1 MIVASGRVTAFAWPR
16 QCLIRPTAD
25 DRARPRSCGDPAKP
39 SRWQAWFN
47 VRIAHG
53 ADLTPR
59 TGLQNITFPSHADKL
74 SARVAV
80 PPRGTGANDLTAA
93 KASSDGCRPGG
104 QGSAMRGH
112 PLRRRTEIEWLTRA
126 GRFDVGG
133 IGNIATPCSVGAKWR
148 FHLADFACDKKQ
160 DAFWS
165 KQPSRGRS
173 NTKVRWIGLAASS
186 H

>member
-16 QCLIRPTAD
+16 QWLMRPTAD

-47 VRIAHG
+47 VRIAYG
-53 ADLTPR
+53 ADSTPR
-59 TGLQNITFPSHADKL
+59 TGLQNITFPSHADNFRHAL
-74 SARVAV
+74 LFHRAGPAPMISR
-80 PPRGTGANDLTAA
+80 PQRLRQTAA
-93 KASSDGCRPGG
+93 DLEDKALQCEGNHCDDEQRSN
-104 QGSAMRGH
+104 GSPA
-112 PLRRRTEIEWLTRA
+112 PAVLT
-126 GRFDVGG
+126 GG
-133 IGNIATPCSVGAKWR
+133 IGNIATPCSVGAKWG
-148 FHLADFACDKKQ
+148 FYLADFACDKKQ

-173 NTKVRWIGLAASS
+173 NTKVRWIELAASS